1 MAKYGRPFV
10 VPDYL
15 EVLVGLVKPVKP
27 KENPDEAEA

>member
-15 EVLVGLVKPVKP
+15 EVLVGLVKP